1 MHLFPRDFMRRNRK
15 TGVCKMKKIF
25 VVFAGIVLAYFG
37 WTALN
42 PQKVAAANP
51 PAGTFLITIT
61 DSHGVFASNSVITL
75 HSDHSVA
82 VIDSGQEG
90 NGVSFSSQQGVWEN
104 RLGGTLKARTIDWSF
119 PFATNGS
126 ARVDYSFNAGGGN
139 DQVSGSIVLTFFPPN
154 GNPLDGGGSPGGT
167 FTFTGQRVTIP

>member
-1 MHLFPRDFMRRNRK
+1 
-15 TGVCKMKKIF
+15 MKKIF
-25 VVFAGIVLAYFG
+25 VVLAGIVLAYFG

-75 HSDHSVA
+75 HSDRSVA

-104 RLGGTLKARTIDWSF
+104 GLGGTLKARTIDWSF

>member
-1 MHLFPRDFMRRNRK
+1 
-15 TGVCKMKKIF
+15 MKR
-25 VVFAGIVLAYFG
+25 VLIVLAGFVLVFCG
-37 WTALN
+37 WAILE
-42 PQKVAAANP
+42 PHQAAAANP

-61 DSHGVFASNSVITL
+61 DAHGVFASKSVITL

-90 NGVSFSSQQGVWEN
+90 NGISFSSQQGVWEN
-104 RLGGTLKARTIDWSF
+104 GLGGTLKARTIDFSF

-139 DQVSGSIVLTFFPPN
+139 NQVSGTIVLTFFPPN

-167 FTFTGQRVTIP
+167 FTFTGQRVTLP

>member
-1 MHLFPRDFMRRNRK
+1 
-15 TGVCKMKKIF
+15 MKKK
-25 VVFAGIVLAYFG
+25 VLLVLAGCVLAYFG
-37 WTALN
+37 WTAVS

-61 DSHGVFASNSVITL
+61 DSHGAFASNSVITL
-75 HSDHSVA
+75 HSDNSVA

-90 NGVSFSSQQGVWEN
+90 NGISFSSQQGVWEIGPG
-104 RLGGTLKARTIDWSF
+104 RTLKARTIDFSF

-126 ARVDYSFNAGGGN
+126 ARVDYTFNAGGGN
-139 DQVSGSIVLTFFPPN
+139 NQVSGSIVLTFFPPN

>member
-1 MHLFPRDFMRRNRK
+1 
-15 TGVCKMKKIF
+15 MKKVF
-25 VVFAGIVLAYFG
+25 VVLAGIALVYFG
-37 WTALN
+37 WAALN
-42 PQKVAAANP
+42 PQKVIAANP

-61 DSHGVFASNSVITL
+61 DSHGAFASNSVITL
-75 HSDHSVA
+75 HNDSSVA

-90 NGVSFSSQQGVWEN
+90 NGVPFSSQQGVWAIGP
-104 RLGGTLKARTIDWSF
+104 GGTLKARTIDWSF

-126 ARVDYSFNAGGGN
+126 ARVDYTFNAGGGN
-139 DQVSGSIVLTFFPPN
+139 NQVSGTIVLTFFPPN